1 MNDLI
6 KQIRT
11 DLRLSMSGAVSASMR
26 SKGVNYRMNFGVS
39 TPRIK
44 QISEKYSKDKLLAET
59 LWKEDVRELKIL
71 ATILYPW
78 EQYTKENANKWI
90 LDNYDQEM
98 REQLCKNL
106 FQNLSFADELVEEWA
121 SNETEYIRATA
132 YWLFA
137 RLCIIKSDVV
147 DKIKSQKVIG
157 HTIND
162 LRAESL
168 LLRQSALNALKFYGR
183 LSEENASFVLQAVNS
198 FEESRNAVEVE
209 MFNLLKFEFGY
220 DN

>member
-11 DLRLSMSGAVSASMR
+11 DLRLSMNGAVSASMR
-26 SKGVNYRMNFGVS
+26 NKGVNYKMNFGVS

-44 QISEKYSKDKLLAET
+44 QISEKYSKDKLLAEA

-71 ATILYPW
+71 ATMLYPL
-78 EQYTKENANKWI
+78 EQYTKEDANNWI

-98 REQLCKNL
+98 REQLCMNL
-106 FQNLSFADELVEEWA
+106 FQNLLFADELVEEWA
-121 SNETEYIRATA
+121 RNEAEYIRATA

-137 RLCIIKSDVV
+137 RLCIIKSDLV
-147 DKIKSQKVIG
+147 DKINSQNLVG

-183 LSEENASFVLQAVNS
+183 LSEKNASFVLQSINS
-198 FEESRNAVEVE
+198 FEESENAVEVE
-209 MFNLLKFEFGY
+209 MLKLLKFEFGH